1 MREGPLDFWKGLLY
15 AIPIAAACWLVVI
28 GIITGVG
35 YLLSWLI
42 AVLP

>member
-15 AIPIAAACWLVVI
+15 AIPYAVACWLVVI
-28 GIITGVG
+28 GVIVSIS
-35 YLLSWLI
+35 YLVRWLI